1 MKSYRGHIPNKEITD
16 YQRDRVY
23 HAESQCKFWKEFI
36 YMTAEDVKELI
47 QAIAEWGGVRTPV
60 VKLADQECFEGVQH
74 EDLWL
79 VTRAEPIYSTKTK
92 IVLPFPV
99 AQSLPI
105 ICHEMAHCLNY
116 NSDNPDHHGP
126 YFCGMYLQIVKQFIC
141 VDEYLQLRTAFQ
153 ERGVSFK
160 IAKVKV

>member
-1 MKSYRGHIPNKEITD
+1 MKSYRGHIPNKEIRD

-23 HAESQCKFWKEFI
+23 HAESQCRFWKEFI
-36 YMTAEDVKELI
+36 YMTAEDVRELI
-47 QAIAEWGGVRTPV
+47 QAIAEWGGVRTPII
-60 VKLADQECFEGVQH
+60 KLGDQDSFDGVRD

-79 VTRAEPIYSTKTK
+79 VSGKEPIYSTKTK

-116 NSDNPDHHGP
+116 NSDCPDHHGP
-126 YFCGMYLQIVKQFIC
+126 NFCGVYLKIVKQFIG
-141 VDEYLQLRTAFQ
+141 ENEHMQLCEAFQ
-153 ERGVSFK
+153 QRGVRYK
-160 IAKVKV
+160 IPRVQV